1 MGTRMSLPEHI
12 GPYRVLRSIASGGM
26 AEVFEVQD
34 PASEERYAL
43 KLLQASVA
51 LKRFNREYEA
61 VTRLN
66 HPSIVRVYHYGLHEG
81 KPWLTMELVRGTPA
95 QTHLKETTSGNTDR
109 IREALR
115 IAYLL
120 SNALSYVHDRGLVHR
135 DLKSANVLVLADQ
148 RVKLIDFGTAHLTD
162 PLEQLTGDGE
172 FVGTYAYASPEQ
184 ILGKAVDG
192 RTDLYSMGV
201 LLFRLVTGRRPFPG
215 NDPTELALAHT
226 RGPVPDPRQ
235 FVPNLDPGIADLIV
249 EMMAKKPADR
259 PESAAAV
266 ARRVEEL
273 AGAPFSTSG
282 KLAMHLNDVVVR
294 DRERRMALAYL
305 GRADPGAMLVIGGDE
320 GSDRARTALKISAD
334 AVLSG
339 WTSWPMI
346 LRSSG
351 DDIEPIHDALE
362 RLGADLPG
370 SAGPMD
376 TIRRCAEPDVLA
388 RPQQRLAWMQAG
400 LALVLAR
407 AAAGRL
413 VVVIPEVHHAGPL
426 ATALLGA
433 IRKGV
438 REARAPVA
446 FVVSAP
452 RAMISAPTDLGRW
465 LGDGWPL
472 ALEPLTPRGVAVA
485 VGTMLGRR
493 PPPAELSRRLHAA
506 TGGQPLYL
514 EECVSHLVDHGDL
527 EADGNRLEWADA
539 TVEVEVPEG
548 AVDDAQEA
556 LGSLPMSHRRALEVL
571 ALLEDAQD
579 LDALAGG
586 LGWEIPEA
594 SHVVKELVAE
604 GYLDN
609 QFGWR
614 MPIARARVLAQMSAG
629 RRLAIARALVPVLS
643 ARTPTRALVT
653 ALLATDRVDQA
664 VRIAARLVSKMA
676 LGRSLSVLLEVLEP
690 IIARAPEAVPS
701 RFLAELHLAFAQAV
715 QGVRPT
721 DPAAARSL
729 QAARRLAGDDPRFL
743 ADVCLTTSRWQAVI
757 GHYRNYGKHLQEA
770 WDSLGSSDGIMRAT
784 VALEMGKAH
793 VLQGSLQS
801 AESWF
806 TRVQRTPMGDGNVQ
820 LAGAALL
827 GAAACQLGSGSI
839 ESSEETATHAL
850 QSCEKADD
858 RPGLWNG
865 VAQWATILRRQG
877 RFSEALAA
885 LYQRLPEASQ
895 WPDPGPYL
903 QLLLATAWC
912 EIDLAR
918 LGKAQECVDEL
929 AATLHRGEYLHL
941 RLESG
946 LVSGYILLRSG
957 QPREALYVV
966 QNVAERATL
975 AELSLTAH
983 RARAIVGRVV
993 FELGDAEEGANLMLS
1008 AIHGLQGL
1016 GDQMALADAVVHRAS
1031 ALAGDKYPGDLFK
1044 PVEKL
1049 LQGKALPL
1057 LRLEY
1062 LLASMT
1068 FYLLGGDRDRGR
1080 AAIREAATI
1089 LNKVATGLND
1099 TDRAA
1104 IRVHPWSQSIREALA
1119 AVALITEEPR

>member
-1 MGTRMSLPEHI
+1 MSLPEYI

-43 KLLQASVA
+43 KLLQASIA

-61 VTRLN
+61 MTRLN
-66 HPSIVRVYHYGLHEG
+66 HPGIVRVYHYGLHEG

-95 QTHLKETTSGNTDR
+95 QTHLKEQSGTAPDR
-109 IREALR
+109 MREALR

-162 PLEQLTGDGE
+162 PLERLTADGE

-184 ILGKAVDG
+184 ILGKPVDA
-192 RTDLYSMGV
+192 RADLYSLGV

-215 NDPTELALAHT
+215 NDPTELAIAHT
-226 RGPVPDPRQ
+226 KGPVPDPRK
-235 FVPNLDPGIADLIV
+235 VMPSLDPRVAELITSLL
-249 EMMAKKPADR
+249 AKKPDGR
-259 PESAAAV
+259 PESAAEV
-266 ARRVEEL
+266 ARRVEEF
-273 AGAPFSTSG
+273 AGTPFSARG
-282 KLAMHLNDVVVR
+282 RLAVHLNDVVVR
-294 DRERRMALAYL
+294 DRERRAALEHL
-305 GRADPGAMLVIGGDE
+305 SRSEPGDLVVVAGDE
-320 GSDRARTALKISAD
+320 GSDRARTTLKIGTDVTA
-334 AVLSG
+334 AG
-339 WTSWPMI
+339 WVSWTMMMAA
-346 LRSSG
+346 G
-351 DDIEPIHDALE
+351 GEDVEPINDALE
-362 RLGADLPG
+362 RLAIGLPDVAGAL
-370 SAGPMD
+370 D
-376 TIRRCAEPDVLA
+376 TVRRCAAPDALA
-388 RPQQRLAWMQAG
+388 RPQQRLAWLQAG

-407 AAAGRL
+407 AQAGRL
-413 VVVIPEVHHAGPL
+413 LLVIPEVHQSGPL
-426 ATALLGA
+426 GAALLGA

-438 REARAPVA
+438 QEARAPVA

-452 RAMISAPTDLGRW
+452 GAVVGAASDVGRW
-465 LGDGWPL
+465 LRDGWL
-472 ALEPLTPRGVAVA
+472 LHLDPLTPRGVAVA

-514 EECVSHLVDHGDL
+514 EESVSHLVEQGNL

-539 TVEVEVPEG
+539 TVEVEVPDG
-548 AVDDAQEA
+548 AVEDAEEA
-556 LGSLPMSHRRALEVL
+556 LGRLPVCHRRALEVL
-571 ALLEDAQD
+571 AFLEDAQD

-586 LGWEIPEA
+586 LGWDADEVQ
-594 SHVVKELVAE
+594 HVVKALVA
-604 GYLDN
+604 GGFLDS
-609 QFGWR
+609 QYGWR
-614 MPIARARVLAQMSAG
+614 MPIARSRVLNQMHVG
-629 RRLAIARALVPVLS
+629 RRVAIARALVPVLS
-643 ARTPTRALVT
+643 TRTPTRALVT
-653 ALLATDRVDQA
+653 ALLVTDRVDQA
-664 VRIAARLVSKMA
+664 VRIAARLVSRLA
-676 LGRSLSVLLEVLEP
+676 VARNLRLLLDILEP
-690 IIARAPEAVPS
+690 IIARASEAVPS
-701 RFLAELHLAFAQAV
+701 RHLAELHLAFAQAV

-721 DPAAARSL
+721 DPSAARSL
-729 QAARRLAGDDPRFL
+729 QAARRLAGDDPRFM
-743 ADVCLTTSRWQAVI
+743 ADVALTTSRWQAVI

-770 WDSLGSSDGIMRAT
+770 WESLGAGHGIMQAT

-793 VLQGSLQS
+793 LLQGSLQS

-806 TRVQRTPMGDGNVQ
+806 TRAQGISFDDGNLQ
-820 LAGAALL
+820 LAGAALA
-827 GAAACQLGSGSI
+827 GTAACQLGSGSI
-839 ESSEETATHAL
+839 ESAEETASHAL
-850 QSCEKADD
+850 QSCEKAED
-858 RPGLWNG
+858 RPGLWYG
-865 VAQWATILRRQG
+865 VAHWAAILRRQG
-877 RFSEALAA
+877 RFSEALGA

-903 QLLLATAWC
+903 ALLLATAWC

-929 AATLHRGEYLHL
+929 AATLHRGEHLHL
-941 RLESG
+941 RLESA

-966 QNVAERATL
+966 QDVAERAGL
-975 AELSLTAH
+975 AELSLIAH

-993 FELGDAEEGANLMLS
+993 YELGDEQEGGNLMLS
-1008 AIHGLQGL
+1008 AILGLQGL
-1016 GDQMALADAVVHRAS
+1016 GDQMALADAVVQRAS
-1031 ALAGDKYPGDLFK
+1031 TLAGDKYPGDLFK

-1049 LQGKALPL
+1049 VQTRGLPL

-1068 FYLLGGDRDRGR
+1068 FYLVNGDRERGR
-1080 AAIREAATI
+1080 AAIREAATV
-1089 LNKVATGLND
+1089 LNRVATSLND

-1119 AVALITEEPR
+1119 AVAVMSADVR